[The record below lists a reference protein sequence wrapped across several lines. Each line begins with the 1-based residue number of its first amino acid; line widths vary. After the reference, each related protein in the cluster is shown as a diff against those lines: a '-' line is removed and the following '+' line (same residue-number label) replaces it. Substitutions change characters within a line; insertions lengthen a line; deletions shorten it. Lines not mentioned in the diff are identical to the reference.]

1 MVLVMKVR
9 QCESMMSRNEGGDDR
24 IHEVLGVSDEGRGR
38 VEVVAEKQG
47 DFEDEDVDGSGNQ
60 QECWE
65 VEGVKE
71 EVVVSC

>member
-1 MVLVMKVR
+1 
-9 QCESMMSRNEGGDDR
+9 MSRNEGGDDR

-60 QECWE
+60 
-65 VEGVKE
+65 
-71 EVVVSC
+71 